1 MYDNGICAAHQTENP
16 ICRYKDLNQM
26 TKSNIQNA
34 LLKAA
39 ITFVALYL
47 PIHLLFV
54 EYGSRNEL
62 PVLTI
67 SILCGVLTSS
77 MFKLPKIKAENY
89 WTDVSVFVLVY
100 GVILGVSAAL
110 FYAYIEQGTFMWQV
124 FYYFPQMFAVAFMIP
139 GVVVHCALI
148 RSKYPKCKNTSHGLV
163 VR

>member
-1 MYDNGICAAHQTENP
+1 
-16 ICRYKDLNQM
+16 M
-26 TKSNIQNA
+26 TKSNLQNA

-47 PIHLLFV
+47 PLHLLCVTFRLGNV
-54 EYGSRNEL
+54 AL
-62 PVLTI
+62 PIVV

-77 MFKLPKIKAENY
+77 VFKLLKIKAENY
-89 WTDVSVFVLVY
+89 WVDVSVFVLVY
-100 GVILGVSAAL
+100 GAILGVSAAL

-148 RSKYPKCKNTSHGLV
+148 RSKYPKYKNTSRGLV

>member
-1 MYDNGICAAHQTENP
+1 
-16 ICRYKDLNQM
+16 M
-26 TKSNIQNA
+26 TKSNLQNA

-124 FYYFPQMFAVAFMIP
+124 FYYFPQMVAVAFMIP
-139 GVVVHCALI
+139 GAAAFWLV
-148 RSKYPKCKNTSHGLV
+148 RRFKYPKCKWVSHGV
-163 VR
+163 AVE